1 MSSNIQMSPWKGM
14 VVSIELPEGLLVYQ
28 ATALSGLEHI
38 VWNGSEVDVTRHE
51 DTSSLTFELD
61 GKAASLRV
69 ERLHD
74 SRGRFSL
81 VLVIDGRP
89 EQIFDIRYRPF
100 KRVLARKFAWAIG
113 LAIVAAASYAS
124 GLIDG
129 LTLFGVALLIAI
141 FPALGTRGE
150 WSIVPRRISE

>member
-1 MSSNIQMSPWKGM
+1 MSPWKGM
-14 VVSIELPEGLLVYQ
+14 IVSIDLPKGVLVYQ

-38 VWNGSEVDVTRHE
+38 LWNGSEVDFTRHD

-61 GKAASLRV
+61 GRMATLRI

-81 VLVIDGRP
+81 VLVLDGQL

-100 KRVLARKFAWAIG
+100 KRVLARKFAWAVG
-113 LAIVAAASYAS
+113 LAGAAAATYAS

-141 FPALGTRGE
+141 LPALGTRGE
-150 WSIVPRRISE
+150 WSIVPRQLIE

>member
-1 MSSNIQMSPWKGM
+1 M
-14 VVSIELPEGLLVYQ
+14 VVSIELPTGVLVYQ

-38 VWNGSEVDVTRHE
+38 LWNGSEVDFTRHD

-61 GKAASLRV
+61 GRMATLRI

-81 VLVIDGRP
+81 VLVLDGQS

-100 KRVLARKFAWAIG
+100 KRVLARKFAWAVG
-113 LAIVAAASYAS
+113 LAVAAAATYAS

-129 LTLFGVALLIAI
+129 VTLFGIALLIAI